1 MDNLNLIEEGKIKRY
16 FNLKYRI
23 IYPEAIYHITQRAPG
38 MEQIFLE
45 RADYL
50 YMLHLLKEKSREFKL
65 DVYAY
70 AFLPNHIHL
79 LLKITEPNL
88 SKALKNIFETYAIY
102 FNKKYQRKGHVF
114 CGRFRASLC
123 LDEAYFLVASL
134 YIHLNPYKAG
144 LAQEPDK
151 YPWSSCSLYTQLGSK
166 KSFIKTEII
175 LNLLNEEEN
184 EAKKRYFEL
193 ILEGMGLE
201 MENIFEN
208 PKVVISLRNRLSKKI
223 KDLARLI
230 MKNDLF
236 VDEDLKEEI
245 QKFQKKKKIKTPEE
259 LNARKYLIKQLFN
272 RGFSISEIAEKLG
285 KTRQSIYYNLTK

>member
-1 MDNLNLIEEGKIKRY
+1 MDNLNLIEEGKVKRY

-23 IYPEAIYHITQRAPG
+23 VYPEAIYHVTQRAPG

-50 YMLHLLKEKSREFKL
+50 YMLHLLKEKSGEFKL
-65 DVYAY
+65 DVYAF

-102 FNKKYQRKGHVF
+102 FNKKYERKGHVF

-123 LDEAYFLVASL
+123 LDESYLLVASL

-144 LAQEPDK
+144 LTKEPNK
-151 YPWSSCSLYTQLGSK
+151 YPWSSCSLYILPESK
-166 KSFIKTEII
+166 KSFIKTEVI
-175 LNLLNEEEN
+175 LNLFSEERN

-193 ILEGMGLE
+193 LLEGMGLE
-201 MENIFEN
+201 IENIFEN

-223 KDLARLI
+223 KDLDSSI
-230 MKNDLF
+230 MKDNLF
-236 VDEDLKEEI
+236 VDEDFNEGI
-245 QKFQKKKKIKTPEE
+245 QKFRGKKRLKTPEE
-259 LNARKYLIKQLFN
+259 LEARKYLIKQLLN
-272 RGFSISEIAEKLG
+272 RGFSIPEIAEKLG
-285 KTRQSIYYNLTK
+285 MTRQGIYYNLTK